1 MIRIKSDF
9 IKGFTKRGGFSVL
22 FSTALIKISAAFLSI
37 VVVQLLSKEDYGI
50 LSYVLSVY
58 TIAIVIAGFGGNF
71 SLLRFGSI
79 ANSFLKKKQYYF
91 YTLRN
96 GLKYVSVIVVIVIIY
111 SFLVPQKMTKAC
123 PLIILMSVGLYGH
136 YMLETMRSYF
146 RIVNLNRTYSKIN
159 VYNSVILLLLTV
171 ILTLLFENYGYIAAL
186 VLAPLS
192 TFLWFRGKVTKILF
206 NDKLEVSVKEYWG
219 YGIHTSV
226 SAIANQIIF
235 SVAPLLLGIMNEPE
249 HSIASFRVA
258 TIIPFNLLTLPGILM
273 ISDFSFL
280 SRNYLDVNCLKRYY
294 YSYLKTIIPISF
306 FVFLLLILYSDVII
320 KKLFGIQYVDS
331 IYMYKIFMI
340 ATFITFIFRNPLGNI
355 LLAVGK
361 AKWNGYNSYISCV
374 LYILFSVVFYEKIGG
389 LAVAYALCATFILS
403 GIISLFLFLYYIKS
417 LR

>member
-111 SFLVPQKMTKAC
+111 SFFVPQKMTKAC

-192 TFLWFRGKVTKILF
+192 TFLWFRG
-206 NDKLEVSVKEYWG
+206 
-219 YGIHTSV
+219 
-226 SAIANQIIF
+226 
-235 SVAPLLLGIMNEPE
+235 
-249 HSIASFRVA
+249 
-258 TIIPFNLLTLPGILM
+258 
-273 ISDFSFL
+273 
-280 SRNYLDVNCLKRYY
+280 
-294 YSYLKTIIPISF
+294 
-306 FVFLLLILYSDVII
+306 
-320 KKLFGIQYVDS
+320 
-331 IYMYKIFMI
+331 
-340 ATFITFIFRNPLGNI
+340 
-355 LLAVGK
+355 
-361 AKWNGYNSYISCV
+361 
-374 LYILFSVVFYEKIGG
+374 
-389 LAVAYALCATFILS
+389 
-403 GIISLFLFLYYIKS
+403 
-417 LR
+417 